1 MRIIGWIIKHQLLLW
16 ARHIRRSIRR
26 GDDSARR
33 SSHRQEGSGH
43 LMTGSTSDTRQPS
56 PIPRAI
62 LAGILAGIAAAVIS
76 YYIISSVV
84 GLIIGFIAGA
94 IVGSRTVLLM
104 HKAREQD
111 Q

>member
-1 MRIIGWIIKHQLLLW
+1 MRFVSGIIKHQLLLW
-16 ARHIRRSIRR
+16 HRHIRRSIRR
-26 GDDSARR
+26 CDDSSRR
-33 SSHRQEGSGH
+33 CSHRQEGSGY
-43 LMTGSTSDTRQPS
+43 LMTSSTNNSRRPS

-62 LAGILAGIAAAVIS
+62 LAGLLAGIAAAAIS
-76 YYIISSVV
+76 YYIINSIL

-104 HKAREQD
+104 HRAREQD

>member
-1 MRIIGWIIKHQLLLW
+1 MPIVGGIIKHQLLL
-16 ARHIRRSIRR
+16 RHRRIRWNIRRSH
-26 GDDSARR
+26 DSSRR
-33 SSHRQEGSGH
+33 SSHRQEGSGYP
-43 LMTGSTSDTRQPS
+43 MSGSTGDTRRPS

-76 YYIISSVV
+76 YYLINSIL